1 MKFSLA
7 VAAALKN
14 AVALRSLA
22 ATIVHS
28 AQFRSRKFVRAL
40 SHNGLHGSMG
50 RLGGRDGLIWPN
62 LATRRDGH

>member
-50 RLGGRDGLIWPN
+50 RLGG
-62 LATRRDGH
+62 